1 MSELDDQTRLDSETR
16 AAIPKH
22 ARCHSGDGIHQGPAL
37 LSACLS
43 LTPWPGQAIRGSW
56 VHVGRCFKLSGV
68 KLSGCRGG
76 MVSGVMSARVAVG
89 AMVVGV

>member
-1 MSELDDQTRLDSETR
+1 M
-16 AAIPKH
+16 
-22 ARCHSGDGIHQGPAL
+22 
-37 LSACLS
+37 
-43 LTPWPGQAIRGSW
+43 
-56 VHVGRCFKLSGV
+56 HVGRCFKLSGV